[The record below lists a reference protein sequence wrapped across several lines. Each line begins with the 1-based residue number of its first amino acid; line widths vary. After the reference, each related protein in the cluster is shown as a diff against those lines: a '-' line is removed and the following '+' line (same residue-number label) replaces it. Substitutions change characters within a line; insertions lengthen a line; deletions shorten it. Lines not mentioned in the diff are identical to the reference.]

1 MGRSP
6 RVILDPD
13 DIVLAG
19 SATMEVDDTDP
30 PLVSTTTVTGDDL
43 AGGVAAAAFTTE
55 RDGEFL
61 DGAAFVEVGVVGE
74 DDVPQGLWSSVFS
87 RGAGGGGGNGGL
99 TGMKGKPGPVYLFRI
114 APSSFFVGGG
124 PPNIICCFSSAFGV
138 SVEYSRGARRAAGTW
153 RRESARA
160 AERAGRCRAGMA
172 GRGEGGDMRIKS
184 ERNTCTPPDFPLS
197 TFHTKTHVQAM
208 WQAAV
213 TASLLFIYSSSP
225 PAVNY

>member
-13 DIVLAG
+13 DIVLAR

-87 RGAGGGGGNGGL
+87 RGAGGGGGEWGTYRDEGEAR
-99 TGMKGKPGPVYLFRI
+99 TGVPLQDCALVLFRGRGT
-114 APSSFFVGGG
+114 SEHHLLFFVCLWCLGRVQPGRQACG
-124 PPNIICCFSSAFGV
+124 RDS
-138 SVEYSRGARRAAGTW
+138 AAG
-153 RRESARA
+153 
-160 AERAGRCRAGMA
+160 ERT
-172 GRGEGGDMRIKS
+172 GRGEGG
-184 ERNTCTPPDFPLS
+184 
-197 TFHTKTHVQAM
+197 
-208 WQAAV
+208 AAQGGHGGEGGGRGDEDKD
-213 TASLLFIYSSSP
+213 
-225 PAVNY
+225 